1 MIKKLNLKI
10 LRFLSSK
17 SYPVQLLIF
26 LLTGYATIMLLIPIA
41 AVLEMSGAV
50 QQLMEPSNPADLEEL
65 PLAVIIAP
73 IIETLIFQ
81 HLVFW
86 VFRKWI
92 HVKNKYFWAIIIS
105 SVLFGL
111 MHKYNVV
118 YVIFAFLQGIILG
131 YCYYFYWRKPKT
143 AFWSTALIHAAH
155 NGIAV
160 LFTCSFE
167 QIQ

>member
-10 LRFLSSK
+10 LHFLNTK
-17 SYPVQLLIF
+17 SYPVQLLLF
-26 LLTGYATIMLLIPIA
+26 LLAGYATNILLIPIA
-41 AVLEMSGAV
+41 AILEMSGAV
-50 QQLMEPSNPADLEEL
+50 QQLIEPPSPANLEEL

-81 HLVFW
+81 HLAFMI
-86 VFRKWI
+86 FRKWI
-92 HVKNKYFWAIIIS
+92 HIRNKYFWAIIVS

-111 MHKYNVV
+111 MHKYNTV
-118 YVIFAFLQGIILG
+118 YIIYTFLIGITLG
-131 YCYYFYWRKPKT
+131 YCYYFYRRKPKA
-143 AFWSTALIHAAH
+143 AFWSTALVHAAH

-160 LFTCSFE
+160 LSTCSFE